1 MIFRRLC
8 QILIRTSKQT
18 TQVSLVNIRTKIEN
32 VFNKEFANVCD
43 WFVDDKL
50 SIYFGE
56 DNTRYIL
63 FSSDK
68 NLPELNITY
77 NNNFE

>member
-32 VFNKEFANVCD
+32 VFNKEFANVRD

-56 DNTRYIL
+56 DKTRYIL

>member
-8 QILIRTSKQT
+8 QILIRTRKQT

-56 DNTRYIL
+56 DKTRYIL

>member
-8 QILIRTSKQT
+8 QILIRTSKQA

-56 DNTRYIL
+56 DKTRYIL

-77 NNNFE
+77 NSNFE

>member
-8 QILIRTSKQT
+8 QILIRTSKQK

-56 DNTRYIL
+56 DKTRYIL

>member
-18 TQVSLVNIRTKIEN
+18 TQVSLVNIRTKFEN

-56 DNTRYIL
+56 DKTRYIL

>member
-1 MIFRRLC
+1 MIFRRLG

-56 DNTRYIL
+56 DKTRYIL